1 MEGTVAALNGY
12 AEEFKITEVQPTRAG
27 ASAHTNYIHSPA

>member
-12 AEEFKITEVQPTRAG
+12 AEEFKITEVQPARAG
-27 ASAHTNYIHSPA
+27 ASAPTHCIHSPA